1 MLEFVLGPTI
11 RIPVVP
17 LSEQSQSIRMRN
29 HKSLN
34 QRFGRQKGM
43 GMSTSSRYS
52 RPDLCQITPS
62 ALDDRN
68 FFLDHNPL
76 PVQSRILLH
85 TGNHPKNMGAV
96 WEYPA
101 SVTKSR
107 VSTALWCNG
116 KDGDT
121 A

>member
-1 MLEFVLGPTI
+1 
-11 RIPVVP
+11 
-17 LSEQSQSIRMRN
+17 
-29 HKSLN
+29 
-34 QRFGRQKGM
+34 M
-43 GMSTSSRYS
+43 GMSTSPRYS
-52 RPDLCQITPS
+52 RTHLCQITTR
-62 ALDDRN
+62 ALDDWN
-68 FFLDHNPL
+68 FFLAHNPL

-85 TGNHPKNMGAV
+85 TGDHPKNMGAV
-96 WEYPA
+96 REYPA

>member
-1 MLEFVLGPTI
+1 
-11 RIPVVP
+11 
-17 LSEQSQSIRMRN
+17 
-29 HKSLN
+29 
-34 QRFGRQKGM
+34 M
-43 GMSTSSRYS
+43 GMSTSPRYS
-52 RPDLCQITPS
+52 RTHLCQITTR

-85 TGNHPKNMGAV
+85 TGDQPKNMGAV

-101 SVTKSR
+101 SATKLRS
-107 VSTALWCNG
+107 STALWCNG